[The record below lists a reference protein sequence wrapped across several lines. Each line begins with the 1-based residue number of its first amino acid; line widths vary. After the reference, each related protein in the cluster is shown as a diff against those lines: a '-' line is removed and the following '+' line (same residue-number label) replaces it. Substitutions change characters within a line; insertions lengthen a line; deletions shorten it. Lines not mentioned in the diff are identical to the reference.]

1 MKEIPLQSRG
11 IQASRLAIGCM
22 GFGGS
27 WDESEPYTAE
37 HKKQLESVV
46 DAALSIGINFF
57 DHADIYTRGKAERIF
72 GELLA
77 ARPSLREQVIIQSK
91 CGIQLA
97 DGILPARYNF
107 SKSHILSSVDGILQ
121 RLGTDYIDILL
132 LHRPDPLMDPE
143 EIAEAMEQL
152 KRSGKVQHF
161 GVSNMHTA
169 QIEYLRSAISEPFIV
184 NQLHLSL
191 AHRHFLDQGLII
203 NRDEGAS
210 VSFDPQLITYMQQ
223 QRIQIQAWG
232 PLAQGRYTGAP
243 RPDATE
249 AELLTAQYIESLANE
264 KETSKEAILLGW
276 LMKHP
281 AGIQPILGTTNA
293 SRVIAC
299 QDAARQAELMTRDEW
314 WTLYATASG
323 THKPTLSST

>member
-1 MKEIPLQSRG
+1 VKDIPLHHHG
-11 IQASRLAIGCM
+11 ILSSRLAIGCM

-27 WDESEPYTAE
+27 WDEAEPYTLE
-37 HKKQLESVV
+37 HMKQLEAVV

-57 DHADIYTRGKAERIF
+57 DHADIYTRGKAEHMF

-77 ARPSLREQVIIQSK
+77 AKPSLREQIFIQSK

-97 DGILPARYNF
+97 DEALPVRYNF
-107 SKSHILSSVDGILQ
+107 SKSHIVASVDGILD
-121 RLGTDYIDILL
+121 RLGTDYIDLLL

-143 EIAEAMEQL
+143 EVAEAIELL
-152 KRSGKVQHF
+152 KTSGKVKHF
-161 GVSNMHTA
+161 GVSNMHSA
-169 QIEYLRSAISEPFIV
+169 QIEYLRSATQEPFIV

-191 AHRHFLDQGLII
+191 AHRHFLDQGLLI
-203 NRDEGAS
+203 NRNEGGA
-210 VSFDPQLITYMQQ
+210 VSFDPALMPYMQQ

-232 PLAQGRYTGAP
+232 PLAQGRYTGAS

-249 AELLTAQYIESLANE
+249 ADLLTARYIEQLAQQ

-281 AGIQPILGTTNA
+281 AGIQPVLGTTNA
-293 SRVIAC
+293 ARVLAC
-299 QDAARQAELMTRDEW
+299 QDAERQAELMTREEW
-314 WTLYATASG
+314 WSLYAAASG
-323 THKPTLSST
+323 TFQPVILP